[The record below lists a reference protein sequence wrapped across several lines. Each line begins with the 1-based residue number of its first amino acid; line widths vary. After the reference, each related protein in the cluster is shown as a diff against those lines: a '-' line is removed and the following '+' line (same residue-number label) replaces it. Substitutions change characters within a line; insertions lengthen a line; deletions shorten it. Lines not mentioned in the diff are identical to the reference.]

1 MAQKRSSTRR
11 RRTPAFP
18 DRIFALASPRSI
30 GGRSLFDPGV
40 VAEASTV
47 AAFASD
53 DDVVA
58 RAVDLLAGAGFE
70 VLQSTSLMI
79 NIAGPRE
86 LFEEAFAT
94 SLVAEER
101 TVIKGGGEAA
111 EATFFDTPE
120 TDVRGLV
127 STDGTRFEAVL
138 EGVAIEEPT
147 FPTATAMP
155 PLGPLLPPRRPCRRG
170 DGLQR
175 AGGAPRRDDG
185 HRHQRGDGRHGLGA
199 PAVVHRSTATGSTR
213 SCSGPARPTPAA
225 TRTATARAS
234 RRTCSRPRRTARSS
248 RSRPRP
254 RRARWST

>member
-11 RRTPAFP
+11 RRAPAFP

-40 VAEASTV
+40 VTEASNV
-47 AAFASD
+47 AEFVSD

-101 TVIKGGGEAA
+101 TVIKGGGEET

-127 STDGTRFEAVL
+127 STDGTRFDDVL

-155 PLGPLLPPRRPCRRG
+155 PAVPYFHLDVPAGVAMACNASAAH
-170 DGLQR
+170 R
-175 AGGAPRRDDG
+175 AGTTGTGVTVAMVDTGWTRQPWFTA
-185 HRHQRGDGRHGLGA
+185 HGFRA
-199 PAVVHRSTATGSTR
+199 R
-213 SCSGPARPTPAA
+213 ARPG
-225 TRTATARAS
+225 
-234 RRTCSRPRRTARSS
+234 RSGS
-248 RSRPRP
+248 
-254 RRARWST
+254 RAR

>member
-40 VAEASTV
+40 LTEASNV

-79 NIAGPRE
+79 NIAGPRD

-101 TVIKGGGEAA
+101 TVIKGGGEEA
-111 EATFFDTPE
+111 EATFFDSPE

-155 PLGPLLPPRRPCRRG
+155 PSVPYFHL
-170 DGLQR
+170 D
-175 AGGAPRRDDG
+175 
-185 HRHQRGDGRHGLGA
+185 
-199 PAVVHRSTATGSTR
+199 V
-213 SCSGPARPTPAA
+213 PARCAADALQAIATPAA
-225 TRTATARAS
+225 TRTATGRARA
-234 RRTCSRPRRTARSS
+234 RTCSRPRRTARSS